1 MWTPSTYKVLKPI
14 WFLQPLI
21 VSKASSHTSSHLIY
35 QITRGKCGPHF
46 ANEKSEPQETWLGQ
60 LVDSGGASWPGVSFH
75 VYSLFN
81 TWSCKY
87 WSGISKNVGTSAKAR
102 SPGNT
107 ANSASY
113 NFTPSYLGKE
123 VAGHPVTPAFRPAL
137 GSWLHPVNLKHSG
150 ALKTHTSASPQ
161 GLNSIVGARAER
173 TKASQVTLLYSQVRK
188 PAIPVFPGKERAGKS
203 EDFWDLSKAWGS
215 GVTGI
220 TAPPL
225 RREGKWE
232 SRTEVLP
239 NSRAES
245 ERDTKHMTTP
255 LRDWPPPAIP
265 LKISFTLGE

>member
-150 ALKTHTSASPQ
+150 ALKTHASASPQ
-161 GLNSIVGARAER
+161 GLNSIVGARAR
-173 TKASQVTLLYSQVRK
+173 AHKS
-188 PAIPVFPGKERAGKS
+188 FPGNPPIQPG
-203 EDFWDLSKAWGS
+203 SKTCNS
-215 GVTGI
+215 GVS
-220 TAPPL
+220 
-225 RREGKWE
+225 RERE
-232 SRTEVLP
+232 SRKVRRFLRLEQSLRVRGHRHNRPSTQKGREMREPDRGLAKFP
-239 NSRAES
+239 SRI
-245 ERDTKHMTTP
+245 RT
-255 LRDWPPPAIP
+255 RY
-265 LKISFTLGE
+265 